1 MDEHRVLEQF
11 IDAWARRDVDAL
23 MELMTETCVFRSS
36 IGPEPGTTFT
46 GTAAVRGAY
55 ARLLDPANPP
65 AGTTEQLEIT
75 TGDGVGVVRWTARD
89 SAPDGRPVITRAV
102 DVFEFD
108 GVRIA
113 VKDTYRK
120 VLGDAP

>member
-1 MDEHRVLEQF
+1 MDERRVLEEF

-36 IGPEPGTTFT
+36 IGPEPGTTFA
-46 GTAAVRGAY
+46 GAAAVRSSFE
-55 ARLLDPANPP
+55 RFLDPANPP

-75 TGDGVGVVRWTARD
+75 AGDGFGVVRWTARER
-89 SAPDGRPVITRAV
+89 AADGRPVITRAV
-102 DVFEFD
+102 DVFELD
-108 GVRIA
+108 GDRISL
-113 VKDTYRK
+113 KDTYRK

>member
-1 MDEHRVLEQF
+1 MTRPMRQGSQF
-11 IDAWARRDVDAL
+11 
-23 MELMTETCVFRSS
+23 F
-36 IGPEPGTTFT
+36 
-46 GTAAVRGAY
+46 GAY

-75 TGDGVGVVRWTARD
+75 TGDSFGVVRWTARD

-108 GVRIA
+108 GDRIA

>member
-1 MDEHRVLEQF
+1 MDGHRVLEQF
-11 IDAWARRDVDAL
+11 IDAWDRRDVDAL

-36 IGPEPGTTFT
+36 IGPEPGTTFA
-46 GTAAVRGAY
+46 GAASVRSSFE
-55 ARLLDPANPP
+55 RLLDPATPP
-65 AGTTEQLEIT
+65 TATTEQLEIT
-75 TGDGVGVVRWTARD
+75 ARDGFGVVRWTARG

-108 GVRIA
+108 GDHIA